1 VSLYDRILGH
11 PFVYHRVRP
20 LVVGIDYTPQYEA
33 LDAHSDDR
41 ILDIGCGG
49 GDALRYLGSFETYHG
64 FDTDEA
70 AISFAKQ
77 RPEAKRPDVHFEAA
91 LVSPATLQDIRP
103 TRVMMNGL
111 LHHLDD
117 EAAVDLL
124 RMCGATNTV
133 ERIVTNDT
141 VYLAGEPLNNILAR
155 LDRGRFVRRI
165 EGYRE
170 LVARA
175 GLTIVHEELVRSHA
189 TRGIAR
195 YLVMVLEPK
204 GATPVGGV
212 VPTRSP

>member
-1 VSLYDRILGH
+1 MSLYDRILGH
-11 PFVYHRVRP
+11 PFVYHHVRP

-33 LDAHSDDR
+33 LDARPDDR

-64 FDTDEA
+64 FDTDEV

-77 RPEAKRPDVHFEAA
+77 RPEAGRTNVHFEAKPVTTA
-91 LVSPATLQDIRP
+91 IFQNARP

-117 EAAVDLL
+117 EAAVELL
-124 RMCGATNTV
+124 RMCGATNSV
-133 ERIVTNDT
+133 ERIVTNDP

-165 EGYRE
+165 EGYRD

-175 GLTIVHEELVRSHA
+175 GLTIAHDEVMRSHP

-195 YLVMVLEPK
+195 YLLMVLE
-204 GATPVGGV
+204 
-212 VPTRSP
+212 R

>member
-1 VSLYDRILGH
+1 MSLYDRILGH
-11 PFVYHRVRP
+11 PFVYHHVRP
-20 LVVGIDYTPQYEA
+20 LVVGIDYTPQYAA
-33 LDAHSDDR
+33 LDARPNDR

-49 GDALRYLGSFETYHG
+49 GDALRYLDSFEEYHG
-64 FDTDEA
+64 FDTDEV

-77 RPEAKRPDVHFEAA
+77 RPEASRLEVHFQTT
-91 LVSPATLQDIRP
+91 LVSPATFQDIRP

-141 VYLAGEPLNNILAR
+141 VYLPGQPLNNIMAR
-155 LDRGRFVRRI
+155 LDRGRFVRHI
-165 EGYRE
+165 EGYRD
-170 LVARA
+170 LVSRA
-175 GLTIVHEELVRSHA
+175 GLTVVGEEAVRSHP

-195 YLVMVLEPK
+195 YWVMVL
-204 GATPVGGV
+204 TP
-212 VPTRSP
+212 

>member
-1 VSLYDRILGH
+1 MSLYDRILGH
-11 PFVYHRVRP
+11 PFVYHYVRP

-64 FDTDEA
+64 FDTDEV

-77 RPEAKRPDVHFEAA
+77 RPEAGRPNVHFETAP
-91 LVSPATLQDIRP
+91 VTPATFQHVRP

-111 LHHLDD
+111 LHHVDD
-117 EAAVDLL
+117 EAAVQLL
-124 RMCGATNTV
+124 RMCGASNTV
-133 ERIVTNDT
+133 ERIVTSDPL
-141 VYLAGEPLNNILAR
+141 YLAGEPLNNILAR

-165 EGYRE
+165 EGYRD

-175 GLTIVHEELVRSHA
+175 GLTIAHDVVMRSHP

-195 YLVMVLEPK
+195 YLLMVIE
-204 GATPVGGV
+204 
-212 VPTRSP
+212 R

>member
-11 PFVYHRVRP
+11 PFVYHYVRP

-33 LDAHSDDR
+33 LDAHSADR

-64 FDTDEA
+64 FDTDEV

-77 RPEAKRPDVHFEAA
+77 RPEAGRPNVHFETAP
-91 LVSPATLQDIRP
+91 VTPATFQHVRP

-111 LHHLDD
+111 LHHVDD
-117 EAAVDLL
+117 EAAVQLL
-124 RMCGATNTV
+124 R
-133 ERIVTNDT
+133 
-141 VYLAGEPLNNILAR
+141 R

-165 EGYRE
+165 EGYRD

-175 GLTIVHEELVRSHA
+175 GLTIAHDVVMRSHP

-195 YLVMVLEPK
+195 YLLMVIE
-204 GATPVGGV
+204 
-212 VPTRSP
+212 R

>member
-1 VSLYDRILGH
+1 MSLYDRILGH
-11 PFVYHRVRP
+11 PFVYHHVRP

-49 GDALRYLGSFETYHG
+49 GDALRYLDSFETYDG
-64 FDTDEA
+64 FDTDEV
-70 AISFAKQ
+70 AIAFAKQ
-77 RPEAKRPDVHFEAA
+77 RPEAGQPNVHFEAT
-91 LVSPATLQDIRP
+91 LVSPATFQSVRP

-117 EAAVDLL
+117 EAAVQLL

-141 VYLAGEPLNNILAR
+141 VYLAGEPLNNIMAR

-165 EGYRE
+165 EGYRD
-170 LVARA
+170 LVSRA
-175 GLTIVHEELVRSHA
+175 GLSIVREEAVRSHP

-195 YLVMVLEPK
+195 YWVMVLE
-204 GATPVGGV
+204 
-212 VPTRSP
+212 R